1 MAIIKIQRS
10 QSKIANVP
18 TPNVSALRLDSNL
31 AIAQGNAI
39 SSIGKIIEDT
49 KAKTKKTEDKN
60 ELQRLITETLPEINK
75 RSQAYNKSTNI
86 DDANSYLASMDIK
99 EFEPFLQNSNK
110 EVKELFKNYLFK
122 ETVSGYKH
130 VHTGILSNHIKE
142 TKLQHNNNW
151 NELTKLMAAND
162 TGTAAN
168 AEMEFEAT
176 FNDPDVVNKYTEQE
190 LKKIKEDK
198 KLQAVQLRFY
208 NKNRNDPVDTLAQGK
223 EITAKYGAVEAKRI
237 LDDAKNVLVSQV
249 AERDLDTLK
258 LEKADKDQKIA
269 NFTDIL
275 LSIQRDDGSAPD
287 LDYIT
292 DLFKAD
298 QINSAQRNTLFK
310 IKLQGPVLTDPTILD
325 YINGQLS
332 IAETIE
338 DIDAIEEQVLFTAG
352 FADKLGIES
361 IENIKH
367 IKTLFSK
374 DRPAFEEYK
383 YFEKMLKTDLGQIDG
398 GMSMFKDFGSTEKT
412 DQKKRYNGIE
422 RYQSLVRGGISA
434 EDAYVATVRDF
445 LSKENMP
452 SIYEVAMPRSV
463 KLTTPIKGTKPEEYF
478 KSIEDKMIA
487 AYRAN
492 PKDVQ
497 TFTEDF
503 ERLDTIRDLFEVRLK
518 AYEIGNTG
526 DKKKSTEELID
537 LALGSTKAKGGS
549 GDTGK

>member
-478 KSIEDKMIA
+478 ASIENKMIE
-487 AYRAN
+487 AYAAN

-503 ERLDTIRDLFEVRLK
+503 ERLDTIRDLFNVRLK

-526 DKKKSTEELID
+526 DKKKSTQELID

>member
-1 MAIIKIQRS
+1 MAIIKIRRS
-10 QSKIANVP
+10 QSNIANVP
-18 TPNVSALRLDSNL
+18 TPNVTALRLDSNL

-162 TGTAAN
+162 TGTASN

-383 YFEKMLKTDLGQIDG
+383 YFEKMLKTDLGEIDG
-398 GMSMFKDFGSTEKT
+398 GMTMFKSFGSSEKT
-412 DQKKRYNGIE
+412 DQKKKYNGIE

-478 KSIEDKMIA
+478 ASIENKMIE
-487 AYRAN
+487 AYAAN

-503 ERLDTIRDLFEVRLK
+503 ERLDTIRDLFDVRLK
-518 AYEIGNTG
+518 AFEIGNTG
-526 DKKKSTEELID
+526 DKKKSTQELID

>member
-99 EFEPFLQNSNK
+99 EFETFLQNSNK

-478 KSIEDKMIA
+478 ASIENKMIE
-487 AYRAN
+487 AYAAN

-503 ERLDTIRDLFEVRLK
+503 ERLDTIRDLFDVRLK
-518 AYEIGNTG
+518 AFEIGNTG
-526 DKKKSTEELID
+526 DKKKSTQELID

>member
-478 KSIEDKMIA
+478 ASIENKMIE
-487 AYRAN
+487 AYAAN

-503 ERLDTIRDLFEVRLK
+503 ERLDTIRDLFDVRLK
-518 AYEIGNTG
+518 AFEIGNTG
-526 DKKKSTEELID
+526 DKKKSTQELID

>member
-1 MAIIKIQRS
+1 MAIIKIKRS
-10 QSKIANVP
+10 QSNIVNVP

-374 DRPAFEEYK
+374 NRPAFEEYK

-463 KLTTPIKGTKPEEYF
+463 KLTTPIKGTDPDTYF
-478 KSIEDKMIA
+478 KSIENKMIE
-487 AYRAN
+487 AYAAN

-503 ERLDTIRDLFEVRLK
+503 ERLDTIRDLFDVRLK
-518 AYEIGNTG
+518 AFEIGNTG
-526 DKKKSTEELID
+526 DKKKSTQELID

>member
-1 MAIIKIQRS
+1 MAIIKIKRS
-10 QSKIANVP
+10 ESNIANVP
-18 TPNVSALRLDSNL
+18 TPNVTALRLDSNL
-31 AIAQGNAI
+31 AIAQGNAL
-39 SSIGKIIEDT
+39 SSIGKLIEDA

-60 ELQRLITETLPEINK
+60 ELQRLITETLPEITK
-75 RSQAYNKSTNI
+75 RTQAYNKSTNI
-86 DDANSYLASMDIK
+86 DDANKYLASMDIK

-110 EVKELFKNYLFK
+110 EVRELFKNHLFK
-122 ETVSGYKH
+122 ETVSGYKS

-142 TKLQHNNNW
+142 TKRQHNNTW
-151 NELTKLMAAND
+151 DDLTKLMAAND
-162 TGTAAN
+162 TGTASN
-168 AEMEFEAT
+168 AEMEFEAS
-176 FNDPDVVNKYTEQE
+176 FNDPDIIDKYTSEE

-198 KLQAVQLRFY
+198 KLQAIQLRFY
-208 NKNRNDPVDTLAQGK
+208 NRNRNNPVDTLTRGK
-223 EITAKYGAVEAKRI
+223 EITAKYGTVEAKRI
-237 LDDAKNVLVSQV
+237 LDDAKNVLVSIV
-249 AERDLDTLK
+249 AERDLDTLR

-292 DLFKAD
+292 DLYKAD

-310 IKLQGPVLTDPTILD
+310 IKLEGPILTDPMILD

-332 IAETIE
+332 IAEVIE
-338 DIDAIEEQVLFTAG
+338 DVDAIEEQVLFTAG

-367 IKTLFSK
+367 IKTLFTK
-374 DRPAFEEYK
+374 DRPAFQEYK
-383 YFEKMLKTDLGQIDG
+383 YFEKMLKTDLGNIDN
-398 GMSMFKDFGSTEKT
+398 GMTMFKNFGSSEKT

-422 RYQSLVRGGISA
+422 RYQSLVREGMRA

-452 SIYEVAMPRSV
+452 TIFEVAMPRTV
-463 KLTTPIKGTKPEEYF
+463 KLEKPIKGTSPEDYF
-478 KSIEDKMIA
+478 NSIEIKMIE
-487 AYRAN
+487 AYANN

-497 TFTEDF
+497 AFTEDF
-503 ERLDTIRDLFEVRLK
+503 ERLDVIRDLFDARLK
-518 AYEIGNTG
+518 AFEIGNTG
-526 DKKKSTEELID
+526 DKKKSTQELID

>member
-1 MAIIKIQRS
+1 MAIIKIRRS
-10 QSKIANVP
+10 QSNIANVP
-18 TPNVSALRLDSNL
+18 TPNVTALRLDSNL
-31 AIAQGNAI
+31 ALAQGNAI

-60 ELQRLITETLPEINK
+60 ELQRLITETLPEITK
-75 RSQAYNKSTNI
+75 RTQAYNKSTNI
-86 DDANSYLASMDIK
+86 DDANNYLASMDIK

-110 EVKELFKNYLFK
+110 EVRELFKNHLFK

-142 TKLQHNNNW
+142 TKLQHNNKW

-162 TGTAAN
+162 TGTASN

-208 NKNRNDPVDTLAQGK
+208 NRNRNNPVDTLIKGK
-223 EITAKYGAVEAKRI
+223 EITAKYGTVEAKRI

-249 AERDLDTLK
+249 AERDLDTLR

-287 LDYIT
+287 LDNIT

-310 IKLQGPVLTDPTILD
+310 IKLQGPILTDPMILD

-367 IKTLFSK
+367 IKTLFTK
-374 DRPAFEEYK
+374 DRPAFQEYK
-383 YFEKMLKTDLGQIDG
+383 YFENMLKTDLGNIDG
-398 GMSMFKDFGSTEKT
+398 GMTMFK
-412 DQKKRYNGIE
+412 N
-422 RYQSLVRGGISA
+422 
-434 EDAYVATVRDF
+434 
-445 LSKENMP
+445 
-452 SIYEVAMPRSV
+452 
-463 KLTTPIKGTKPEEYF
+463 
-478 KSIEDKMIA
+478 
-487 AYRAN
+487 
-492 PKDVQ
+492 
-497 TFTEDF
+497 
-503 ERLDTIRDLFEVRLK
+503 
-518 AYEIGNTG
+518 
-526 DKKKSTEELID
+526 
-537 LALGSTKAKGGS
+537 
-549 GDTGK
+549 

>member
-478 KSIEDKMIA
+478 ASIENKMIE
-487 AYRAN
+487 AYAAN
-492 PKDVQ
+492 PNDVQ
-497 TFTEDF
+497 PFTEDF
-503 ERLDTIRDLFEVRLK
+503 ERSDTIRDLFDVRLK
-518 AYEIGNTG
+518 AFEIGNTG
-526 DKKKSTEELID
+526 DKKKSTQELID